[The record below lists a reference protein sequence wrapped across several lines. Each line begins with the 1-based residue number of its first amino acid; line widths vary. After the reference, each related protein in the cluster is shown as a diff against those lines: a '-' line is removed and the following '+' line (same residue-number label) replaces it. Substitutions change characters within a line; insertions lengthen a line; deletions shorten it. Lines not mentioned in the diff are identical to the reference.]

1 MDSVAAWLVLTIF
14 ALSGVGW
21 VLWRCVEHDRRRRA
35 ESEYYWQTWEKEVKK
50 NEAPRFLQSARDLD
64 RRVYP
69 RYERG
74 GFSEVL

>member
-1 MDSVAAWLVLTIF
+1 
-14 ALSGVGW
+14 
-21 VLWRCVEHDRRRRA
+21 VEHDRRRQA

-50 NEAPRFLQSARDLD
+50 NEAPRFLQGTRDLD

-74 GFSEVL
+74 WLSEVL